1 MLILGIK
8 VVVDSK
14 AVMVLVGTE
23 MDFIEDDI
31 KSEFVF
37 KNPNSKGTCGCGE
50 SFHLWLF
57 SYQSAIINNTLNI
70 IHLPHTNSYNY
81 CSFKYCKI

>member
-1 MLILGIK
+1 MIYYYFIKLGVK

-23 MDFIEDDI
+23 MDYVEDDI

-37 KNPNSKGTCGCGE
+37 KNPN
-50 SFHLWLF
+50 
-57 SYQSAIINNTLNI
+57 
-70 IHLPHTNSYNY
+70 
-81 CSFKYCKI
+81 